1 MHALELTVIPS
12 TAKDGLVIA
21 NHLDSASGVTRFAT
35 LEGAL
40 ARLKEILNSANG
52 RLPESGVI
60 IHLLSGTHRLEAP
73 IRLTRAESGSEV
85 VPIFLMGPADK
96 SAVIS
101 GGRVLSRPSTIRDP
115 LVLQRLPV
123 RSRKS
128 VVQYD
133 LRAEGVDDFGSMIR
147 RGWGQTTQP
156 GQLELY
162 YRGEPMNL
170 ARWPDRGYA
179 LLLPAQELD
188 AVGCSFFLRGADV
201 RTLAQDPGLMATGY
215 WAKDWADE
223 TLAVQSV
230 DPTTGLMT
238 LQAPCPQFGVK
249 AGQRVF
255 LQNALSQLDHPGE
268 WYLDRM
274 SGILY
279 FWPPGPLG
287 KGDVEVSF
295 LPALITTEGASH
307 VRFWGLTFEMARGDA
322 LKING
327 GTDVMFSH
335 STIRNVGGRAA
346 NIGGSR
352 NGLSDVDVYDTG
364 EGGVY
369 LWAGDRQTLTAGNLF
384 VEHSRIRRFN
394 RLARTYRPA
403 IQIGGVGNRA
413 IGNVISNG
421 THNAIMFF
429 GNDHLIAFNDISNV
443 ATESGDVG
451 AIYTGRDWTA
461 RGTVIRNNFFHD
473 IHAPG
478 LWGSRGVYL
487 DDQASGIIV
496 KGNVF
501 VRVDSAVFIGGG
513 RDNVVE
519 QNLFVSSSPAIH
531 LDARGLTWQRELT
544 QDPNGIL
551 RKRLSEV
558 PFNKSPYRDRYP
570 KLASILADD
579 TGAPKY
585 NLING
590 NIIVGGT
597 PLDLQEDTAK
607 WTSVNELMEMS
618 VNRFRTGTAALK
630 SVDPL
635 DFLVDTG
642 ALGDHERD
650 GLPLAG
656 MACVSQKWRS
666 VDSDGPPIECK
677 LH

>member
-1 MHALELTVIPS
+1 MNPA
-12 TAKDGLVIA
+12 DGV
-21 NHLDSASGVTRFAT
+21 VRFAT
-35 LEGAL
+35 LERAL
-40 ARLKEILNSANG
+40 TRLKEILSASNG
-52 RLPESGVI
+52 RLPEGGVI
-60 IHLLSGTHRLEAP
+60 IRLLSGTHRLEVP
-73 IRLTRAESGSEV
+73 LRLTQAESGSEV
-85 VPIFLMGPADK
+85 APILLMGQADK

-123 RSRKS
+123 GSRKF

-133 LRAEGVDDFGSMIR
+133 LRAEGVDDFGTMIR
-147 RGWGQTTQP
+147 RGWGQSTKP
-156 GQLELY
+156 GQLELF
-162 YRGEPMNL
+162 YRGVPMNL
-170 ARWPDRGYA
+170 ARWPDQGYT

-201 RTLAQDPGLMATGY
+201 RTLAQDPDLMATGY
-215 WAKDWADE
+215 WARDWADE
-223 TLAVQSV
+223 TLAVKSV

-238 LQAPCPQFGVK
+238 LQAPCPQFGIK

-268 WYLDRM
+268 WYLDRV

-295 LPALITTEGASH
+295 LPALITTEGANH

-322 LKING
+322 LSING
-327 GTDVMFSH
+327 GADVLVSH

-352 NGLSDVDVYDTG
+352 NGFSGVDVYDTG

-413 IGNVISNG
+413 IGNLISNG

-443 ATESGDVG
+443 AAESGDVG

-501 VRVDSAVFIGGG
+501 VRVDSPVFIGGG

-519 QNLFVSSSPAIH
+519 QNMFISSSPAIH

-585 NLING
+585 NLIHG
-590 NIIVGGT
+590 NIFVAAT
-597 PLDLQEDTAK
+597 PLDLQAETAQ
-607 WTSVNELMEMS
+607 WVSADGLLELSVD
-618 VNRFRTGTAALK
+618 RFRTRTAALM

-635 DFLVDTG
+635 DFQVRTG
-642 ALGDHERD
+642 AFGDHEGD

-656 MACVSQKWRS
+656 MACVPKKWRS
-666 VDSDGPPIECK
+666 VDSGGPPIECK